1 MFVLFMIL
9 MAVGAVAMF
18 VGLVF
23 IGLGA
28 KQFGVLLLIGG
39 LVLLVGFGLLGRFI
53 GLISSGS
60 DYDPL
65 ESNVWSLAIRGV
77 LDKLK
82 APSTA
87 EFCDREDATIRKS
100 GSVWTVE
107 GYVDA
112 QNDFGATIRNKFTV
126 IVVENSEDNFS
137 VSSVSIY

>member
-60 DYDPL
+60 DYDPS

>member
-1 MFVLFMIL
+1 MLVLFVIL

-60 DYDPL
+60 DYDPS

>member
-39 LVLLVGFGLLGRFI
+39 LVLLVGFGLLGRLI

-60 DYDPL
+60 DYDPS
-65 ESNVWSLAIRGV
+65 ESNVWSLAKRGV

>member
-28 KQFGVLLLIGG
+28 KQFGVLLFIGG

-60 DYDPL
+60 DYDPS

-87 EFCDREDATIRKS
+87 EFCDR
-100 GSVWTVE
+100 
-107 GYVDA
+107 
-112 QNDFGATIRNKFTV
+112 
-126 IVVENSEDNFS
+126 
-137 VSSVSIY
+137 